1 MTVFQILLNDIFLL
15 VLIVG
20 LLFCL
25 IFLQRR
31 MEMRIANI
39 QAAYDLLLESK
50 DSVDKE
56 DDSQEASL
64 QIKRNID
71 ERMHTLSL
79 EIGDV
84 AKKVQVL
91 GERIEVVIKD
101 VDKKLASQKT
111 PPDGAPGRLNGPQ
124 QDLNKILEKNQ
135 NEMKQVAEA
144 IKKINTDMKHMKDA
158 IRERTIDYEL

>member
-1 MTVFQILLNDIFLL
+1 MTVFQILFNDVFLL

-91 GERIEVVIKD
+91 GERIEVAIKD

-111 PPDGAPGRLNGPQ
+111 PPDGAPGGLNGPQ